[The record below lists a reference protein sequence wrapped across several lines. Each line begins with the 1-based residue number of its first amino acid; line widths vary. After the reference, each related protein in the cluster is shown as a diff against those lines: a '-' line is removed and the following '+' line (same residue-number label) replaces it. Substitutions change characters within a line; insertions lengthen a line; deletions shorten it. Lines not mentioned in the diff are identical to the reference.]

1 MLISGW
7 YLKAAF
13 MISGQA
19 VHKGSVRITMKW
31 TNHLISV
38 PYGCLYIYIYIKAK
52 FHSKLLMCAFF
63 HCVSVSFCV
72 LLSPTSTN

>member
-1 MLISGW
+1 MLISGR

-38 PYGCLYIYIYIKAK
+38 PYGCFYIYIKAK

-72 LLSPTSTN
+72 LLSPASTN

>member
-1 MLISGW
+1 MLISGR

-38 PYGCLYIYIYIKAK
+38 PYGCLYIYIKAK
-52 FHSKLLMCAFF
+52 FQSKLLMCAFF

>member
-1 MLISGW
+1 MLISGR

-38 PYGCLYIYIYIKAK
+38 PYGCSYIYIKAK

-72 LLSPTSTN
+72 LLSPASTN